1 MRLDAPRQARCT
13 RAMTPEVGTELANP
27 VAGTKTVFVGTAEST
42 GGEHVE
48 IEATYP
54 PNSTRPARHVHPS
67 QTERFQVLAG
77 SLEVRRGDEA
87 FTAGVGDEF
96 TVEPGV
102 AHEMWAGA
110 DGAVFRWRTSPALR
124 TSEMTC
130 ALWECARDND
140 WTPPGLQLFEVIG
153 GYGEEFRL

>member
-1 MRLDAPRQARCT
+1 
-13 RAMTPEVGTELANP
+13 MTPEVGTELVNP
-27 VAGTKTVFVGTAEST
+27 VAGTKTAFLATAAST

-54 PNSTRPARHVHPS
+54 PNSTRPARHVPPS

-96 TVEPGV
+96 TVAPGI
-102 AHEMWAGA
+102 AHQMWAAG
-110 DGAVFRWRTSPALR
+110 DGAVCRWRTSPPLR
-124 TSEMTC
+124 TGEMYC
-130 ALWECARDND
+130 ATWECARDND
-140 WTPPGLQLFEVIG
+140 WKPTGLQLFEVIS
-153 GYGEEFRL
+153 GYSDELRLA